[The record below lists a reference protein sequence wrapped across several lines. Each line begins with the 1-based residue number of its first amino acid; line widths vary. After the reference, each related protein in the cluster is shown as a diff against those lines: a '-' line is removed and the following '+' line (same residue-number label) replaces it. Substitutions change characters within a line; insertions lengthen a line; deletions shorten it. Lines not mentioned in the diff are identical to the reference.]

1 MVILDKLKFWK
12 KKEEEFEPE
21 GFGALEE
28 EPLEGVPGEPGML
41 PGEGMPPLPGE
52 GPGPELAPMEGLPE
66 EPGMLPGERP
76 DLSVTPGGE
85 ATTPSE
91 YKPMEQRA
99 PPPVQTPQPAQPP
112 QMNQMEVISAKLDAI
127 RATLDSINV
136 RLERIE
142 RATHGKEE
150 TRQTW

>member
-1 MVILDKLKFWK
+1 MAILDKLKFWK

-28 EPLEGVPGEPGML
+28 EPLEGMLGEPGML

-52 GPGPELAPMEGLPE
+52 GTGPEFPPMEGLPE
-66 EPGMLPGERP
+66 EPGKERP
-76 DLSVTPGGE
+76 DLSVTPGG
-85 ATTPSE
+85 AGGIPSE
-91 YKPMEQRA
+91 YKRVEERA
-99 PPPVQTPQPAQPP
+99 PPPMQAPQPAQPP

-150 TRQTW
+150 TKQTW